1 MKVMKNRIRV
11 LLVHDEDDP
20 MKELNALLKRQG
32 LETFRLRGCAG
43 VETVMADPEPPHLIF
58 TDAALPDGTW
68 ADVKNMAAR
77 THWAVPVIVV
87 SRLVNLPLYLE
98 ALENGASDFIV
109 PPFRDADL
117 AYVIQSAL
125 RGYRIHTESM
135 QAA

>member
-1 MKVMKNRIRV
+1 MKDRIRV

-32 LETFRLRGCAG
+32 LETLRLRGCAG
-43 VETVMADPEPPHLIF
+43 LETVTADSEPPHLIF
-58 TDAALPDGTW
+58 TDTVLPDGTW
-68 ADVKNMAAR
+68 ADIKNLVAR
-77 THWAVPVIVV
+77 AHWAVPVIVV
-87 SRLVNLPLYLE
+87 SRFVDLPLYLQ

-125 RGYRIHTESM
+125 GGYRIHTECM